1 MPEPCSPTR
10 AVLIL
15 ASNERTGATAPET
28 VAAIRLHSVPD
39 VVASPP
45 PGRARLIVSLV
56 VLSWLLWQVTV
67 PLAYYVAPDV
77 MGLAPEEPRFR
88 WRMFSQ
94 VWFSQREC
102 NVSAFEVRE
111 AAAGSE
117 AVRPLDLGQRLDS
130 IWNKQL
136 WGKRQSVVRK
146 FLQSRCDSDPSVI
159 QVEFMRTCP
168 AAPFFPLPEVNLRPS
183 CLFG

>member
-1 MPEPCSPTR
+1 M
-10 AVLIL
+10 
-15 ASNERTGATAPET
+15 
-28 VAAIRLHSVPD
+28 
-39 VVASPP
+39 ASPP

-94 VWFSQREC
+94 MWFSQRAC

-117 AVRPLDLGQRLDS
+117 AVRPLDLGQVLYS
-130 IWNKQL
+130 IWIEQL
-136 WGKRQSVVRK
+136 RENRQAVVRK
-146 FLQSRCDSDPSVI
+146 FLQSRCESDPSVI

-168 AAPFFPLPEVNLRPS
+168 AAPGFPLPEVSLRPA
-183 CLFG
+183 CRGGRLEGAPLTP